1 MSMVLRCLWGTS
13 LCLGITHLVCDF
25 HIILRMWDS
34 SRSHLNTLLGKA
46 SDLLGRVWLI
56 LKLKNGPRE
65 RLLPLF
71 RFDFDKY

>member
-1 MSMVLRCLWGTS
+1 MSMVSRCLWGTTS

-46 SDLLGRVWLI
+46 SDLFEKGLA
-56 LKLKNGPRE
+56 
-65 RLLPLF
+65 
-71 RFDFDKY
+71 DFETEEQPQGKIIASFQI